1 MGLLNGKPVDVSFE
15 KAGITSSILDRISIY
30 PNPSNGNFTVV
41 SSEDVN
47 IEILEMSG
55 KLLKEVS
62 VKSNQEQAIN
72 LDNVTAGVYLI
83 RVFNQNSSSTQRIV
97 IAK

>member
-1 MGLLNGKPVDVSFE
+1 
-15 KAGITSSILDRISIY
+15 
-30 PNPSNGNFTVV
+30 
-41 SSEDVN
+41 
-47 IEILEMSG
+47 MSG

-72 LDNVTAGVYLI
+72 LDNVSAGVYLI